1 MYLSRSSKCL
11 ISSVAIGGSRDE
23 CNEIFAGE
31 KAFSEPEAQ
40 ALKHLMD
47 SIGSHTIAYL
57 NLHSYG
63 QLWLWP
69 WGYTTKLPSDVQDLV
84 FLLVQ
89 LLKENLKNNV
99 FYSVPI

>member
-1 MYLSRSSKCL
+1 MK
-11 ISSVAIGGSRDE
+11 
-23 CNEIFAGE
+23 N
-31 KAFSEPEAQ
+31 
-40 ALKHLMD
+40 LMD

-84 FLLVQ
+84 ILL
-89 LLKENLKNNV
+89 
-99 FYSVPI
+99 Y

>member
-1 MYLSRSSKCL
+1 MYFSRSSKYL
-11 ISSVAIGGSRDE
+11 ISSLAIGGSRDE
-23 CNEIFAGE
+23 CTEIFAGRT
-31 KAFSEPEAQ
+31 AFSEPEAQ
-40 ALKHLMD
+40 ALKNLMD

-84 FLLVQ
+84 ILL
-89 LLKENLKNNV
+89 
-99 FYSVPI
+99 Y